1 MSLSFVCSVN
11 HQFEYTPHLLNE
23 SSTTLKKNY
32 RMLLF
37 SCYIYS
43 FPIVKFFSLRK
54 ENGSKR
60 KNVNLTV
67 ERSILL
73 CHSTSFRSDLPDFTI
88 SIQLFKMKNELLMIV
103 GWGVIKI
110 CRNAKELS
118 NRGKTEGILSKDI
131 FQRAFVF
138 IVQGSLPLILLY
150 VFYLIVRFGFLK

>member
-1 MSLSFVCSVN
+1 MYQRLIEKERQENQCNNFYVRKTSLDLGSIALMSLSFVCSVN

-88 SIQLFKMKNELLMIV
+88 SI
-103 GWGVIKI
+103 
-110 CRNAKELS
+110 
-118 NRGKTEGILSKDI
+118 
-131 FQRAFVF
+131 
-138 IVQGSLPLILLY
+138 
-150 VFYLIVRFGFLK
+150 

>member
-1 MSLSFVCSVN
+1 MYQRLIEKERQENQCNNFYDRKTSLDLGSIALMSLSFVCSVN

-73 CHSTSFRSDLPDFTI
+73 CHSTSFRLDLPDFTI
-88 SIQLFKMKNELLMIV
+88 SI
-103 GWGVIKI
+103 
-110 CRNAKELS
+110 
-118 NRGKTEGILSKDI
+118 
-131 FQRAFVF
+131 
-138 IVQGSLPLILLY
+138 
-150 VFYLIVRFGFLK
+150 